1 MSVLVNVS
9 VSRLN
14 GGRVRICVARPQA
27 TPTLVQTYPSIEAA
41 RGVLLDF
48 GMEEKE
54 VDSTIEL
61 LPEIGSEGVLRFP
74 AMDVSQRLLEKHSF
88 KL

>member
-1 MSVLVNVS
+1 M
-9 VSRLN
+9 
-14 GGRVRICVARPQA
+14 
-27 TPTLVQTYPSIEAA
+27 
-41 RGVLLDF
+41 DF

-74 AMDVSQRLLEKHSF
+74 AMDVSQSLLEKHSF

>member
-54 VDSTIEL
+54 DSTIEL

-74 AMDVSQRLLEKHSF
+74 AMDVSQSLLEKHSF